1 MDEFFSI
8 KIIHDTLYS
17 SSEIEVVFVLVT
29 TDYGNLG

>member
-17 SSEIEVVFVLVT
+17 SSEIDVVFILAT
-29 TDYGNLG
+29 TYYGNLG

>member
-8 KIIHDTLYS
+8 KIIHYTLYL
-17 SSEIEVVFVLVT
+17 SSEIDVVFIFVT